1 MQVTITQSP
10 ALNLVGL
17 KADVALDPNQTRA
30 LRQKFGPWRAKI
42 ENRADDN
49 TYAVDIYPGNYLKDF
64 KPQTVFEK
72 WAAVA
77 VKEKPKILP
86 VPLEVLEVEPAL
98 YAEFQHKGPASAV
111 GKTYNH
117 ILSQWLPQSKY
128 QLRALPHIAVMPAN
142 YQPADVNAQEKIWIP
157 LKETSV

>member
-1 MQVTITQSP
+1 MPVTLTQTP
-10 ALNLVGL
+10 PLILVGL
-17 KADVALDPNQTRA
+17 KADVALNPNQTQA
-30 LRQKFGPWRAKI
+30 LWQRFGPWREKI
-42 ENRADDN
+42 ENRAN
-49 TYAVDIYPGNYLKDF
+49 SNLYGVDFYPTNYFDAFNPEVIF
-64 KPQTVFEK
+64 KK

-77 VKEKPKILP
+77 VQQKPKILP

>member
-77 VKEKPKILP
+77 VKEKPKSLAN
-86 VPLEVLEVEPAL
+86 PLQFLEIKPAL
-98 YAEFQHKGPASAV
+98 YAIFQHQGSASTV
-111 GKTYNH
+111 GQTYNYV
-117 ILSQWLPQSKY
+117 LNQWLPQSGYK
-128 QLRALPHIAVMPAN
+128 LVARPHVAVMPPK
-142 YQPADVNAQEKIWIP
+142 YQPQDPKAQEEIWIP
-157 LKETSV
+157 ITKVNH